1 MIIEQR
7 EIDEIVESE
16 RLSKS
21 QQYCPKYKKGSIH
34 NFMIGTVGI

>member
-7 EIDEIVESE
+7 EIDEIVEGE
-16 RLSKS
+16 KLSKNQLYLPEIS
-21 QQYCPKYKKGSIH
+21 KGSIH